1 MVASKQLIFMSNC
14 PGKLGLGVVVAVLRQ
29 MVKAQSQTI
38 QDYED
43 EGTGW
48 ENGGVVGSGYQN
60 WAKY

>member
-1 MVASKQLIFMSNC
+1 MSNC